1 MPTQE
6 RISQPKAEAR
16 MPPFR
21 HILVSLDGSELAAAA
36 LGPAVGIAALCGA
49 EVTLFMVI
57 PPIDDAIEG
66 PGERIAIDAQWEI
79 RRERA
84 RDYLAAL
91 CRRPECEG
99 VRLNVEVAMGR
110 AAETILD
117 YARDHA
123 VDLIVMTT
131 HGRSGVRRWVW
142 GSIAEKVLRAA
153 QTTVLLVRSAAEPSL
168 ARE

>member
-6 RISQPKAEAR
+6 KVSRPRIRTR
-16 MPPFR
+16 MPLFR
-21 HILVSLDGSELAAAA
+21 HILVPLDGSDLAAAA

-49 EVTLFMVI
+49 EVTLLIVI
-57 PPIDDAIEG
+57 PPIEDVIEG
-66 PGERIAIDAQWEI
+66 HGERIAIDAQWEA

-99 VRLNVEVAMGR
+99 VRPNLEVAMGR

-117 YARDHA
+117 YARDHTA
-123 VDLIVMTT
+123 DLIVMTT
-131 HGRSGVRRWVW
+131 HGRSGVGRWVW
-142 GSIAEKVLRAA
+142 GSVAEKVLRAA
-153 QTTVLLVRSAAEPSL
+153 QTAVLLVRSGAEPPRT
-168 ARE
+168 RE